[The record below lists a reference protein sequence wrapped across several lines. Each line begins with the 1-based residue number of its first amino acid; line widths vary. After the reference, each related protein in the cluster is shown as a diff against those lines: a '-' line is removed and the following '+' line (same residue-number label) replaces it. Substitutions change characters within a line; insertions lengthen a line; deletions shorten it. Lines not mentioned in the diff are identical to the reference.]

1 MPNIRHDLPP
11 FENVPGASTAGR
23 AILPRIPQGEIYDAI
38 VLDLTQA
45 SGTTVAADIEE
56 IKVNLGGKTIIEC
69 SGAELAKLNA
79 YMGLTANADYLT
91 IPFSDRTAKTIV
103 GQRIGALDTKNLH
116 YNEFS
121 IEVKF
126 DGTQTGTTGLRAFA
140 VKGGEKPEN
149 VRGVFRAL
157 VKSTLSLASAA
168 SHNVSISTG
177 SEVGVLIRGLAFY
190 HSNVT
195 HFELKKDSLQIA
207 EKMALADYEFTADE
221 INRVSQTGL
230 FVYDAIEDVNQG
242 DSLKPFRNNGQPAAM
257 QYKVTTSGSD
267 TIEVLADLYATIN
280 TL

>member
-1 MPNIRHDLPP
+1 MPNVRHDLPP
-11 FENVPGASTAGR
+11 FENVPATTVAGR
-23 AILPRIPQGEIYDAI
+23 AILPRVPQGEIYDAI
-38 VLDLTQA
+38 VLDLTQS
-45 SGTTVAADIEE
+45 SGAMVAADIEE
-56 IKVNLGGKTIIEC
+56 IKVSLGGKTIIEC
-69 SGAELAKLNA
+69 SGAELAALNA
-79 YMGLTANADYLT
+79 YMGLTANASYLT
-91 IPFSDRTAKTIV
+91 IPFADRTAKTIQ
-103 GQRIGALDTKNLH
+103 GQRIGALDTKNLR

-121 IEVKF
+121 VEVKL
-126 DGTQTGTTGLRAFA
+126 DGTQTGTSLRAFA
-140 VKGGEKPEN
+140 IKGAEKPEN

-177 SEVGVLIRGLAFY
+177 SEVGVLIRGLAFF

-207 EKMALADYEFTADE
+207 EKMALADFEFTADE
-221 INRVSQTGL
+221 INRVSQSGL
-230 FVYDAIEDVNQG
+230 FVYDAIEDANQS
-242 DSLKPFRNNGQPAAM
+242 DALQPFRDDGRPAAM